1 MLWINGNA
9 GWVKSKLG
17 LTAASG
23 RGYWADDLSM
33 AMRAV
38 KDWNCWFVEPDSPWF
53 GNASWRYKS
62 GYSFAQKNL
71 YKIRQ
76 HMLLSGNRLCIVAHG
91 KGIDFAEG
99 LAANL
104 YEERGIQTE
113 ILIALEGLQNINAPQ
128 QPDAVAARIHYR
140 HAEIFPFIKK
150 DDTKYLADV
159 HINEQN
165 LASGFC
171 RYAFQA
177 GRFVHPLQ
185 LGNIYLRGN
194 VPLNEKF
201 ATNRLR
207 QFQVWT
213 AISHGLKLLE
223 YAQGLRL
230 APLRRTS
237 LKSPLVRFQLHQN

>member
-1 MLWINGNA
+1 
-9 GWVKSKLG
+9 
-17 LTAASG
+17 
-23 RGYWADDLSM
+23 
-33 AMRAV
+33 MRVV
-38 KDWNCWFVEPDSPWF
+38 KDWNCWFVEPEYLWLGS
-53 GNASWRYKS
+53 ASWRYKA
-62 GYSFAQKNL
+62 GFAFAQKNL

-113 ILIALEGLQNINAPQ
+113 ILVALEGFTKINSPQ
-128 QPDAVAARIHYR
+128 QPDAVTTRIHFSHPEVVPYIR
-140 HAEIFPFIKK
+140 KEE
-150 DDTKYLADV
+150 TKYLADV
-159 HINEQN
+159 HIAEHN

-171 RYAFQA
+171 RYSFQA

-194 VPLNEKF
+194 VPFNEKF
-201 ATNRLR
+201 AVNRLR

-213 AISHGLKLLE
+213 AVGHGIKLFE
-223 YAQGLRL
+223 YTQTMRL
-230 APLRRTS
+230 TPLREGR
-237 LKSPLVRFQLHQN
+237 LRNPLVRFQLHQN